1 MEHNLHNNTPVHWGY
16 GAAPVASTPHSHWAP
31 PPQSHSLKRALS
43 ESDCDEL
50 YSEESSKEQ
59 VSPSETGS
67 CQLLTRKKRRGVIE
81 KKRRD
86 RINSSLTELKRL
98 VPTAYEKQGS
108 AKLEKA
114 EILQLTVEHLKNLQT
129 KGIESFSYDPQRF
142 AMDYHIIGFRECAAE
157 VARYLVTIEGMD
169 IQDPLR
175 LRLMS
180 HLQYFVQ
187 QRELSAKSC
196 ASPGGWTS
204 ASASSGYQTNCS
216 AAPYQPYPG
225 TPTAHPG
232 LNPTYMPT
240 PIHAYPTLSTSPSST
255 THLQPHP
262 HHLQQHSTQ
271 QQQLQQQAA
280 PGQVNRASSANGTVS
295 SETMPIISHATNQP
309 NQQQQQQQSLS
320 THQTQT
326 ASSQLQQTP
335 VSHESHLQQQPQQPP
350 PPQAQ
355 PQPQHYTQEHTH
367 TDQQGV
373 TYADL
378 SNSQVHIDHRNPT
391 AAIAA
396 TGLNYPGST
405 HYPVAAAQEY
415 NSNYVAANGS
425 KPYRPWGAEMA
436 Y

>member
-1 MEHNLHNNTPVHWGY
+1 MEHNLHNATPVHWGY
-16 GAAPVASTPHSHWAP
+16 GVSSVPAAPQTHWAP
-31 PPQSHSLKRALS
+31 PPQNHSLKRALS

-59 VSPSETGS
+59 ISPSETGS

-114 EILQLTVEHLKNLQT
+114 EILQLTVEHLKNIQS

-187 QRELSAKSC
+187 QRELSVKSC
-196 ASPGGWTS
+196 SSPGGWTT
-204 ASASSGYQTNCS
+204 ASASSGYQPSCTV
-216 AAPYQPYPG
+216 APYQSYAG
-225 TPTAHPG
+225 TATVHPSI
-232 LNPTYMPT
+232 NPAYMGA
-240 PIHAYPTLSTSPSST
+240 PIHPYPTLSTSPTST
-255 THLQPHP
+255 SQLHV
-262 HHLQQHSTQ
+262 HHHQQQMHQQHQ
-271 QQQLQQQAA
+271 QQSA
-280 PGQVNRASSANGTVS
+280 PVQVNRASSASGAVS
-295 SETMPIISHATNQP
+295 SETMPTISHSTS
-309 NQQQQQQQSLS
+309 QQSSQQPHS
-320 THQTQT
+320 THQTQSAT
-326 ASSQLQQTP
+326 PHPQQTS
-335 VSHESHLQQQPQQPP
+335 VSHEAHHQQPQ

-355 PQPQHYTQEHTH
+355 PQPQHYSQDHTH
-367 TDQQGV
+367 ADQQGV
-373 TYADL
+373 TYANLTNVPLHD
-378 SNSQVHIDHRNPT
+378 HEDHRNSS
-391 AAIAA
+391 AAIA
-396 TGLNYPGST
+396 TTDLNYTGSA
-405 HYPVAAAQEY
+405 HYSVQGTQEY

>member
-1 MEHNLHNNTPVHWGY
+1 MEHNLHNTTPVHWGY
-16 GAAPVASTPHSHWAP
+16 GVAPVPTTPHSHWTP
-31 PPQSHSLKRALS
+31 PPQNHGLKRALS

-59 VSPSETGS
+59 ISPSEPGS

-98 VPTAYEKQGS
+98 VPSAYEKQGS

-114 EILQLTVEHLKNLQT
+114 EILQLTVEHLKNIQS

-187 QRELSAKSC
+187 QRELSVKSC
-196 ASPGGWTS
+196 SSPGGWTT
-204 ASASSGYQTNCS
+204 ASASSGYQPPNC
-216 AAPYQPYPG
+216 AATPYQSYAG
-225 TPTAHPG
+225 TASAHPG
-232 LNPTYMPT
+232 INPTYMPA
-240 PIHAYPTLSTSPSST
+240 PIHPYPTLSTSPTST
-255 THLQPHP
+255 SHLHP
-262 HHLQQHSTQ
+262 HLHQ
-271 QQQLQQQAA
+271 QQQLQQQQQQAA
-280 PGQVNRASSANGTVS
+280 PVQVNRASSASGAVP
-295 SETMPIISHATNQP
+295 SEAMPTISHSTSQQNT
-309 NQQQQQQQSLS
+309 QQQQQQQPHS
-320 THQTQT
+320 THQTQP
-326 ASSQLQQTP
+326 ASSHVQQTA
-335 VSHESHLQQQPQQPP
+335 VSHETHHQQQQQP
-350 PPQAQ
+350 PQVQ

-378 SNSQVHIDHRNPT
+378 SNAQVHADHRNPT
-391 AAIAA
+391 AAISS
-396 TGLNYPGST
+396 TGLSYTGST
-405 HYPVAAAQEY
+405 HYPVAGAQEY
-415 NSNYVAANGS
+415 NPNYVAANGS